1 MELKS
6 APYEFICVV
15 SKNGDEVL
23 TPSQAWSAFTT
34 MKLGESKQHEVLGL
48 LNMNFEGAASILQ
61 VLQLKGFDVRVG
73 NDVTPSSPI
82 LVGTYVLMTKVI
94 FGIESFD
101 AT

>member
-1 MELKS
+1 MQN

-23 TPSQAWSAFTT
+23 TPLRAWSAFTT
-34 MKLGESKQHEVLGL
+34 MKPGESKQYEVLGL
-48 LNMNFEGAASILQ
+48 LNMNFEGVASILQ
-61 VLQLKGFDVRVG
+61 ILRLKGFDVRDG
-73 NDVTPSSPI
+73 NDVTPSNSI
-82 LVGTYVLMTKVI
+82 HIGTYVLMTKVI